1 MTKEAREALALEH
14 LASES
19 RYESGG
25 ALKDFGHPPYEIVAP
40 GQFFDGPAEVACRML
55 ALLLFEEEQLVG
67 GRVCFD
73 TATTLAQLG
82 LSPFLPV
89 PVPIPA

>member
-1 MTKEAREALALEH
+1 MTKEARGALVLEH
-14 LASES
+14 VASEN
-19 RYESGG
+19 RHESGG
-25 ALKDFGHPPYEIVAP
+25 TLKDFGHPPYEIVAP
-40 GQFFDGPAEVACRML
+40 GQVFDGPAEVAGGML
-55 ALLLFEEEQLVG
+55 ALLLFEEQQLVG

-82 LSPFLPV
+82 LAPSL